1 MKVAVPQS
9 AYQNVQL
16 RVFKILEGDVTEPAS
31 RFCEIF
37 IALLVGIVSCTSPK
51 KTLVKMPKWEKEH
64 VGSKRQIKK
73 YTKNFV
79 KNLYDTTKLKD
90 TTKVENII
98 QK

>member
-1 MKVAVPQS
+1 
-9 AYQNVQL
+9 
-16 RVFKILEGDVTEPAS
+16 
-31 RFCEIF
+31 
-37 IALLVGIVSCTSPK
+37 
-51 KTLVKMPKWEKEH
+51 MPKWEKEH
-64 VGSKRQIKK
+64 TGSKRQIKK